1 MELRLLLAR
10 KYALV
15 PAPSLQ
21 SLQGQFALAQP
32 RVSRSLVHRPM
43 VSEDALHSM
52 GRPALSNLSDT
63 ILLPCPPL
71 FSHFNDISQVNTY
84 RPTAQQLP
92 DVSVSENLL
101 KPISPPVILG
111 KDYSHSSAKDA
122 LFDIGGSPRRRQEG
136 RKAYKE
142 RMTATGPL
150 RQTAGIWELILPLL
164 KPPLNLAFPL
174 QIDLP
179 FELYPYQVPAV
190 QKLVENHSFLLADE
204 MGTGKTVMASV
215 ALRILFQKGRI
226 RKALVVCPK
235 SALQVWDSHLEDWA
249 GPAITCTRVSGSAA
263 ARERDWEFPAHVYVT
278 TFDTLRNDVLDK
290 SRPLSSENRQGEF
303 DLVIVDEAH
312 HIRNPGSGRSRAV
325 AKLTPRYRW
334 ALSGTPLQNRIEDLT
349 ALFRFVKPGLFP
361 KETPSPAKA
370 RELIGPF
377 FLRRRKMDV
386 LANLPEKI
394 RQDIWLEMVATQQQ
408 AYEEAMAEGRSE
420 WKSAQGSRSKMQ
432 THIFAMIQKL
442 KQICNFAPGQTTSPK
457 VECLLEQIDEIVEE
471 HKACVFTQYLVE
483 GVSKLREYLSRYGLV
498 EICGAKSASQRERA
512 IEAFQ
517 NDPAVRIF
525 LATTPSAGEGI
536 TLTAGSYVFHFD
548 QWWNPARAWQAE
560 DRLHRAGQKRQVTV
574 YSYWMEG
581 TYEERIF
588 ELLERKG
595 LLHEEVINA
604 MSEKEIEVAISM
616 EEWCGVLGL
625 EMTPQEEPD
634 QETVSAGPLTNLGE
648 IYQALQGLSPS
659 SFEDVVAQVF
669 RHLGYANARVT
680 GKAYDGGVDI
690 QASRNAFGGVERIV
704 VQCKRKSVLGVEVA
718 REFFGAISADQ
729 RITKGFL
736 AVSGK
741 LSQQCR
747 QFVSEHGNLS
757 VLEGIELA
765 KLIAEYQIPLQ

>member
-1 MELRLLLAR
+1 
-10 KYALV
+10 
-15 PAPSLQ
+15 
-21 SLQGQFALAQP
+21 
-32 RVSRSLVHRPM
+32 
-43 VSEDALHSM
+43 M
-52 GRPALSNLSDT
+52 GEPVLCNLSDSV
-63 ILLPCPPL
+63 LLSCPKIV
-71 FSHFNDISQVNTY
+71 SRFNNISQAVTY
-84 RPTAQQLP
+84 RPTEQQLP
-92 DVSVSENLL
+92 AVTVSENLL
-101 KPISPPVILG
+101 KPIPAPVILG
-111 KDYSHSSAKDA
+111 RDYSHSAGKDA
-122 LFDIGGSPRRRQEG
+122 LFDIGGSTRRRQEG

-142 RMTATGPL
+142 RMTATGTL

-179 FELYPYQVPAV
+179 FELYAYQVPAV
-190 QKLVENHSFLLADE
+190 QKLVENNSFLLADE

-226 RKALVVCPK
+226 RKALIVCPK

-249 GPAITCTRVSGSAA
+249 GPSITCTRVSGSAT
-263 ARERDWEFPAHVYVT
+263 ARELDWKYSAHVYVT
-278 TFDTLRNDVLDK
+278 TYDTLRNDVLDK
-290 SRPLSSENRQGEF
+290 SRPLASENRQSEF
-303 DLVIVDEAH
+303 DLVILDEAH
-312 HIRNPGSGRSRAV
+312 HIRNPAAGRSRAV

-334 ALSGTPLQNRIEDLT
+334 ALSGTPLQNRIEDL
-349 ALFRFVKPGLFP
+349 AAIFRFVKPGLFP

-370 RELIGPF
+370 RELIQPF

-386 LANLPEKI
+386 LPDLPEKI
-394 RQDIWLEMVATQQQ
+394 HQPIWLEMDPSQKQ
-408 AYEEAMAEGRSE
+408 AYEETMAEGRSE
-420 WKSAQGSRSKMQ
+420 WKSAQGSRSRMQ

-457 VECLLEQIDEIVEE
+457 LECLLEQIDEIVEE
-471 HKACVFTQYLVE
+471 HKACVFTQYVVE
-483 GVSKLREYLSRYGLV
+483 GVSKLREHLSPYGLV
-498 EICGAKSASQRERA
+498 EIRGATSAAQRERA
-512 IEAFQ
+512 IESFQ

-525 LATTPSAGEGI
+525 LATTSSAGEGI
-536 TLTAGSYVFHFD
+536 TLTAGNYVFHFD

-560 DRLHRAGQKRQVTV
+560 DRLHRAKQKKQVTV
-574 YSYWMEG
+574 YSYWMED

-604 MSEKEIEVAISM
+604 MSEKEIEAAISM

-625 EMTPQEEPD
+625 EMTSQPEAQEEK
-634 QETVSAGPLTNLGE
+634 VSSGFPTNLGE

-659 SFEDVVAQVF
+659 KFEEVVALVF
-669 RHLGYANARVT
+669 KHLGYANARVT

-729 RITKGFL
+729 RISKGFL

-741 LSQQCR
+741 LSQECR
-747 QFVSEHGNLS
+747 RFVSDHGNLS
-757 VLEGIELA
+757 ALEGIELA
-765 KLIAEYQIPLQ
+765 KLIAEYQIPLK